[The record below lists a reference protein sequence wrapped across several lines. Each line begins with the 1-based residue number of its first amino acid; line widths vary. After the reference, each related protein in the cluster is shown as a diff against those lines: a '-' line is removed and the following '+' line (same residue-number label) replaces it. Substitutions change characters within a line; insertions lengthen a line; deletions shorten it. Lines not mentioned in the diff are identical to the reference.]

1 MTETVSTEKQPS
13 PSPFFYVAPLLI
25 VVAVGALFFMGGDKQ
40 QAEEVDGNKP
50 SAEVKVGK
58 DYYVLVTLMEFH
70 PKKINGAKWDA
81 PDSAP
86 DIFYHLQWHDK
97 TIFSTK
103 NNAAKDVLI
112 GKWMGLGADIKLSD
126 LGKILK
132 PGGKRLTPLNA
143 IKAALISVE
152 QDGEL
157 VVRAYDNDPLRDD
170 FAGQCALRVVDLK
183 QGDNEFFIDINGH
196 ATRDRDDLAKDRG
209 GLKRLVLRVVDS
221 ALPIE
226 ELVKALR

>member
-1 MTETVSTEKQPS
+1 MPTPTSTEKHPAPAS
-13 PSPFFYVAPLLI
+13 FFYVAPLLI
-25 VVAVGALFFMGGDKQ
+25 VMAVGALFFMGGDKQ
-40 QAEEVDGNKP
+40 QAEEIDGNEP
-50 SAEVKVGK
+50 SVEVKVGK
-58 DYYVLVTLMEFH
+58 DYYVLVMLMEFH
-70 PKKINGAKWDA
+70 SKKISGEKWDV

-183 QGDNEFFIDINGH
+183 QGDNEFFIDINGL
-196 ATRDRDDLAKDRG
+196 ATRDRDELAKDRG

-221 ALPIE
+221 ALAIE

>member
-1 MTETVSTEKQPS
+1 M
-13 PSPFFYVAPLLI
+13 
-25 VVAVGALFFMGGDKQ
+25 
-40 QAEEVDGNKP
+40 
-50 SAEVKVGK
+50 
-58 DYYVLVTLMEFH
+58 
-70 PKKINGAKWDA
+70 
-81 PDSAP
+81 
-86 DIFYHLQWHDK
+86 
-97 TIFSTK
+97 
-103 NNAAKDVLI
+103 LI

-196 ATRDRDDLAKDRG
+196 ATHDRDELAKDCG

-221 ALPIE
+221 ALPVE
-226 ELVKALR
+226 ELVEALR